1 MFVFLQVNDKVPT
14 VSIDKTDGCQVFF
27 PSGIGSTEI
36 VTAKSSEMNIMLP
49 KDGGQDMVSTN
60 VTPHC
65 QQEIILFCY
74 YPMLV
79 MINCLLSKL

>member
-1 MFVFLQVNDKVPT
+1 MFVFVQVNEKVPT

-49 KDGGQDMVSTN
+49 KDGEQDMVSTN

-65 QQEIILFCY
+65 
-74 YPMLV
+74 
-79 MINCLLSKL
+79 